1 MRADELIRL
10 ADEAGDERLAA
21 EGHTWK
27 ACYSLEIGD
36 IAAADRELAIQQRL
50 AETSRQAYYRWTAA
64 VNQGG
69 RAVLDGRFDES
80 GRLFERGLFEIRI
93 GGHLD
98 AMPVVPGFNH
108 LQLEQQGRAHE
119 FLPNFVD
126 VAATFPKAV
135 SWRGV
140 VAWNR
145 VAVGETEAA
154 RGDLEAL
161 AVNQFRDLP
170 RNLGWLQV
178 LSRLADV
185 VSFFG
190 DAARATWLYDL
201 LLPYA
206 DRCALTT
213 LPTCRGSVARPL
225 GLLAAVL
232 GRYDAAERHFEDAL
246 AMNARIRARIWVAHT
261 QHDYARMLIA
271 RDGPGDRARATALAA
286 QALATAREIGMKPLE
301 AKVVELQAAA
311 GLGEQPNAAPAF
323 EAPSPLAVPAAFK
336 REGDFWTIAYEGKR
350 IRLKDAKGLQYIAH
364 LLRHEGR
371 EFHAADLAANAEA
384 PPALESTQSS
394 SETGEI
400 VAGLGDAGERLDATA
415 RAAYRQRLQDL
426 ETELAEATQWADTGR
441 AEKLRGEIEFL
452 REELSVA
459 YGLGGRARKAADTS
473 DRARKAVTSRIRE
486 SIERI
491 GKEHPA
497 LARHLENAI
506 HTGTFCSYQ
515 PDRPLRWEL

>member
-1 MRADELIRL
+1 GFERTKETFEEAVVLAERLGDPELLARAALGLAGPGGGQAPLNWANVPLLERALAALGDGDSALRAQVMARLAGVRTYAGTPEGTEPLARAAIEMARRVGDPRALAYVLSATPWAIGGPDDVAERLMRADELIRL

-21 EGHTWK
+21 EGHSWK
-27 ACYSLEIGD
+27 AGYYLEIGD
-36 IAAADRELAIQQRL
+36 IAAADRELATQQRL

-64 VNQGG
+64 LNQGG

-80 GRLFERGLFEIRI
+80 ERLFEQRLFEIRI
-93 GGHLD
+93 QGQID
-98 AMPVVPGFNH
+98 PIPVPRWDH
-108 LQLEQQGRAHE
+108 LQLEQQGRTHD
-119 FLPNFVD
+119 FLPDFVD

-154 RGDLEAL
+154 RGDLAAL

-190 DAARATWLYDL
+190 DAARATVLYDL

-225 GLLAAVL
+225 GLLATVL

-261 QHDYARMLIA
+261 QHDYARMLVA
-271 RDGPGDRARATALAA
+271 RDGPGD
-286 QALATAREIGMKPLE
+286 
-301 AKVVELQAAA
+301 
-311 GLGEQPNAAPAF
+311 
-323 EAPSPLAVPAAFK
+323 
-336 REGDFWTIAYEGKR
+336 
-350 IRLKDAKGLQYIAH
+350 
-364 LLRHEGR
+364 
-371 EFHAADLAANAEA
+371 
-384 PPALESTQSS
+384 
-394 SETGEI
+394 
-400 VAGLGDAGERLDATA
+400 
-415 RAAYRQRLQDL
+415 
-426 ETELAEATQWADTGR
+426 
-441 AEKLRGEIEFL
+441 
-452 REELSVA
+452 
-459 YGLGGRARKAADTS
+459 
-473 DRARKAVTSRIRE
+473 
-486 SIERI
+486 
-491 GKEHPA
+491 
-497 LARHLENAI
+497 
-506 HTGTFCSYQ
+506 
-515 PDRPLRWEL
+515 